1 MALKNLLLLVFLTAL
16 LFFFLDVAHARE
28 LSEASESE
36 GKNVKPSGMPGV
48 EDQKWGGGYHHGGGY
63 GYGGGEVVTVVAVAM
78 VVVEATEEDK
88 VVVGLDK

>member
-63 GYGGGEVVTVVAVAM
+63 GYGGGYGGGYGRPAY
-78 VVVEATEEDK
+78 
-88 VVVGLDK
+88 GGGWP

>member
-16 LFFFLDVAHARE
+16 LFFFLDGRQG
-28 LSEASESE
+28 SRIR
-36 GKNVKPSGMPGV
+36 SGEVDIITV
-48 EDQKWGGGYHHGGGY
+48 EDTDTVVGMV
-63 GYGGGEVVTVVAVAM
+63 EDMDVLDMVVVTVVAVAM